1 MKKEFK
7 ITGFY
12 YEKKGYK
19 FRKFLH
25 IKKNDS
31 KKEIPDLM
39 VIMMNPGSSRPIDGI
54 ENNTI
59 ESPAV
64 PDNTQY
70 QIMRVMLNCNL
81 EFARI
86 FNLSD
91 LREPKSGI
99 FYSKISEM
107 EKRGIAHSIFDLK
120 RNNEF
125 DKLFISDVPIINA
138 WGVSEKLQD
147 LAENT
152 IKRLGKK
159 EFIGLRKESVPHAYY
174 HPLPQNAHKQKEWV
188 KVITEMIKKRKN

>member
-1 MKKEFK
+1 MKKKFK

-31 KKEIPDLM
+31 KKKTPDLM
-39 VIMMNPGSSRPIDGI
+39 VVMMNPGSSRPIDGI
-54 ENNTI
+54 ENNTK

-70 QIMRVMLNCNL
+70 QIMRVMVNCGL

-91 LREPKSGI
+91 LREPKSKKFYLKIDEMKENGI
-99 FYSKISEM
+99 S
-107 EKRGIAHSIFDLK
+107 HSIFDIK
-120 RNNEF
+120 RKKEF
-125 DKLFISDVPIINA
+125 NKLFVNDVPVIFA
-138 WGVSEKLQD
+138 WGVSEKLQE
-147 LAENT
+147 LAEIA
-152 IKRLGKK
+152 IKRIGKK
-159 EFIGLRKESVPHAYY
+159 EIFGLRKEKFSYAYY

-188 KVITEMIKKRKN
+188 KVITERIKK